1 MPSIL
6 HISEA
11 VALGIHACAMIAGGT
26 AKWSTPDLAKQFQAS
41 AAHLSKV
48 MRRLVVAGILK
59 SVSGPNGGFGLAKAP
74 EEISLLDIYEAIDG
88 RFPDVACVFKRPVCN
103 FSPCILKDFI
113 VEENERAWRYFSTAT
128 LETITKQ
135 QQEEIEL

>member
-1 MPSIL
+1 VPSIL

-11 VALGIHACAMIAGGT
+11 VALGIHACAIIAGGKE
-26 AKWSTPDLAKQFQAS
+26 KWSTPDLAKKFQAS

-59 SVSGPNGGFGLAKAP
+59 SVSGPNGGFALAKTP
-74 EEISLLDIYEAIDG
+74 NEISLLDVYEAIDG
-88 RFPDVACVFKRPVCN
+88 QFPNVACIFEKPICN
-103 FSPCILKDFI
+103 FSPCILKNFI
-113 VEENERAWRYFSTAT
+113 VEENERAWKYFSTTT
-128 LETITKQ
+128 LENITK